1 MHFGAEFN
9 YFDAMA
15 SAQKSYGKLLEP
27 ICQEWKLTR
36 TELNVMLFLYNNPA
50 YDRAADIVSH
60 RGMAKSHVSMSVANM
75 EQRSLL
81 ERHFSETDRRTAHL
95 ILTETGRQIAQEGR
109 ALQDTFFAWL
119 YRDITEE
126 ELLLWEKIHEKISS
140 NANCTDRV

>member
-1 MHFGAEFN
+1 MNPGFISG
-9 YFDAMA
+9 YFDLL
-15 SAQKSYGKLLEP
+15 GKCRKIYTSCLEP
-27 ICQEWKLTR
+27 LCQKWGLTR
-36 TELNVMLFLYNNPA
+36 NEVDVLLFLYNNPD

-75 EQRSLL
+75 EQRNLL

-95 ILTETGRQIAQEGR
+95 ILTETGRQIAQEGK

-126 ELLLWEKIHEKISS
+126 ELFLWEKIHEKIRS